1 MASSHWEKVLSH
13 AERQLENESL
23 RKPRDLLDVYR
34 KFLKIEEHR
43 LKLNH
48 LSGGGGREIAQKRS
62 YLLSLV
68 LKHVWRGAIENALR
82 AHFHKEPPVAL
93 IAVGGFGRGELN
105 PYSDIDL
112 LFLYEKGG
120 ESSALVKDT
129 VEEVLYML
137 WDVGFDVGHA
147 TRSQDEVIEQ
157 VRDDFQTRT
166 AMLESRF
173 LCGNVKLWEK
183 FQATFEKKCIEDKID
198 EYVEWRLEDQR
209 QRHLKHNNTPFVQEP
224 NIKGGCGGL
233 RDYQSLLWLAR
244 VKRKI
249 HSTQELVEQKFIT
262 PSERKAMDSA
272 YDFILR
278 LRTELHFQ
286 QKRKGDVLT
295 LQLQGKIANAFEYPQ
310 KTILRRIE
318 SLMRDYYQ
326 HAQVLYQL
334 TNHLSE
340 RLAGVKSTRKS
351 SPWNLIPKSLRG
363 AKNIDGFV
371 IQEGVIEASDSSIFA
386 EDRLRVLRVFVHAQ
400 NHKCDLGSEIRFKL
414 RRRLKLVD
422 RSFIYH
428 QSTREMLLGIFSK
441 KGQVGRILR
450 MMHEVG
456 LLGRF
461 FPEFEPLTCLVQHEF
476 FHRYTADEH
485 TLVCLEMLD
494 GVIDAKEAPFLPYK
508 PLMERVDKSYL
519 LYLAMLLHDTGK
531 SEGGRHHADQSAL
544 NAMKVCRRF
553 KLKSTDL
560 STLIFLTD
568 HHMTMS
574 DVARTKNL
582 DEHETILEFA
592 RIVQTPE
599 RLDMLMLIT
608 FADGMGTGGDKK
620 WLDWREML
628 LWRLYHLTRQA
639 LAGEEEFLL
648 EAKKSIIELKEQ
660 VKEKRPKS
668 ITLEEVEAHF
678 SCLPERYFNTLSE
691 PLIVHHLTLIH
702 EFLNRLSDPE
712 FALSPV
718 VGWIDH
724 PDQSHTEVTVVTWDR
739 ELVFAKIAGVLALSG
754 FSILSA
760 EIFTRADNIVVDTFR
775 ISNEMSQAVTHPKD
789 QKKVRD
795 MMEKVFSNPDFDLN
809 TIIPLKKGVTRL
821 GLEGLEFPTKIT
833 FDTRSSLASTL
844 LNITT
849 PDRPGLLY
857 LITRCLSE
865 CKTNIV
871 FARVTTEKGAALD
884 SFYLTDRENQKIID
898 PVWLDHMTQELRKTL
913 EVT

>member
-1 MASSHWEKVLSH
+1 MALSHWEKVLSH
-13 AERQLENESL
+13 AERQLESDSL
-23 RKPRDLLDVYR
+23 GKPRDLLDVYR

-48 LSGGGGREIAQKRS
+48 ISGGGGREIVQKRS
-62 YLLSLV
+62 YLISLV
-68 LKHVWRGAIENALR
+68 LKHIWRGAVANAKR
-82 AHFHKEPPVAL
+82 AHLQKSLPVSL

-105 PYSDIDL
+105 PQSDIDL
-112 LFLYEKGG
+112 LFLYDKGG
-120 ESSALVKDT
+120 ESSALVKDI

-147 TRSQDEVIEQ
+147 TRSHEEVIEQ
-157 VRDDFQTRT
+157 VKEDFQTRT

-173 LCGNVKLWEK
+173 LCGKEEIWEK
-183 FQATFEKKCIEDKID
+183 FEATIQRTCYEDNVNG
-198 EYVEWRLEDQR
+198 YVEWRLEDQR
-209 QRHLKHNNTPFVQEP
+209 QRHLKNNNTPFVQEP

-233 RDYQSLLWLAR
+233 RDYHSLLWLAQ

-249 HSTQELVEQKFIT
+249 HTTQELVEAKFIT
-262 PSERKAMDSA
+262 PSERKSMESA

-286 QKRKGDVLT
+286 QKRKGDILT
-295 LQLQGKIANAFEYPQ
+295 LQLQGKIANRFDYPQ

-318 SLMRDYYQ
+318 TLMRDYYQ
-326 HAQVLYQL
+326 HAQLLYQL

-340 RLAGVKSTRKS
+340 RIAGVKTSRS
-351 SPWNLIPKSLRG
+351 APRSMLIPQKVQR
-363 AKNIDGFV
+363 AKNVDGFV
-371 IQEGVIEASDSSIFA
+371 VQSGMIEASDSSIFT
-386 EDRLRVLRVFVHAQ
+386 EDPKRILRVFVHAQ
-400 NHKCDLGSEIRFKL
+400 NYSLILGSEIRFKL
-414 RRRLKLVD
+414 RRRWKLVD

-428 QSTREMLLGIFSK
+428 QSVRAMLIGIFSK
-441 KGQVGRILR
+441 KGRVGGILR
-450 MMHEVG
+450 QMHEVG

-485 TLVCLEMLD
+485 TLVCLEMMD
-494 GVIDAKEAPFLPYK
+494 KIIDATESPFLPYK
-508 PLMERVDKSYL
+508 PLMERVDKPHL

-531 SEGGRHHADQSAL
+531 SEGGRHHAEQSAL
-544 NAMKVCRRF
+544 NAMKVGRRF
-553 KLKSTDL
+553 KLKGTDL

-582 DEHETILEFA
+582 DEHEAILAFA
-592 RIVQTPE
+592 RIVQNQE
-599 RLDMLMLIT
+599 RLEMLMLIT
-608 FADGMGTGGDKK
+608 LADGMGTGGDKK

-639 LAGEEEFLL
+639 LSGEEEFLL
-648 EAKKSIIELKEQ
+648 EAKRSIIELKLQ
-660 VKEKRPKS
+660 VIEKRPKL
-668 ITLEEVEAHF
+668 ITQEEVEAHF
-678 SCLPERYFNTLSE
+678 FGLPERYFNTLRE
-691 PLIVHHLTLIH
+691 PLIIHHLTLIH
-702 EFLNRLSDPE
+702 EFLGRLSDPA

-724 PDQSHTEVTVVTWDR
+724 PEQSHTEVTFVTWDR
-739 ELVFAKIAGVLALSG
+739 EKVFSKIAGVLALSG

-775 ISNEMSQAVTHPKD
+775 ISNEMSAAVTHPRD

-795 MMEKVFSNPDFDLN
+795 LMEKVFSNPDFDFNAVL
-809 TIIPLKKGVTRL
+809 PAKKGIMRL
-821 GLEGLEFPTKIT
+821 GLEGLDFPTKIT
-833 FDTRSSLASTL
+833 FDTRSSLQSTL

-857 LITRCLSE
+857 QITNTLSE
-865 CKTNIV
+865 CNANIV

-898 PVWLDHMTQELRKTL
+898 PAWIDHMTTELRKVL
-913 EVT
+913 EAT